1 MSVILLHLPFAQAC
15 PWSNPLLRDTIRIG
29 HGMTQ
34 IDCFGQPTTIGTLAG
49 VEAWNATQ
57 MAFLA
62 HGASTPDHL
71 GTTLAA
77 DPDFALAHAVK
88 GMFMLLL
95 GRGELVQTARE
106 ACTAANTS
114 DANRPV
120 SLRERSFIDALEVWI
135 GGHPSKVVAIL
146 DGVLVSAPDDALAM
160 KISQAIRFVLGDAQ
174 GMRRS
179 VESVMAAYGED
190 HPARGYMMGCHA
202 FALEETGEY
211 GRAAAM
217 GSAALEISP
226 DDAWGLHAVAHV
238 YDMIGSPAKG
248 LRWLSAREA
257 AWAHCNN
264 FRYHVWWHKAL
275 MHLDLGQ
282 TDIVLDLYDTLI
294 RADHTDDYRD
304 ISNATSLL
312 MRLECEGIDVGNRWD
327 ELAETSATRTEDG
340 QLIFA
345 DLHYLLALVGGRRED
360 ATAKLVARI
369 AADGARSDTEMEM
382 RMATPGAA
390 AAQGLE
396 AFGEGEYA
404 TAFHGLRKA
413 RRHMQLAGGS
423 HAQRDVFERL
433 TIDAG
438 IRAGQMKDALGML
451 DERTTRR
458 AGRDDNF
465 AATRRDMIQAV
476 PSLLRVPA
484 E

>member
-1 MSVILLHLPFAQAC
+1 ML
-15 PWSNPLLRDTIRIG
+15 
-29 HGMTQ
+29 Q
-34 IDCFGQPTTIGTLAG
+34 IDCFGQPTTIATTAG

-57 MAFLA
+57 MAFLS
-62 HGASTPDHL
+62 HGATTPDHL
-71 GTTLAA
+71 GTTLAS

-88 GMFMLLL
+88 GMFLLLL

-106 ACTAANTS
+106 AYASAKAS
-114 DANRPV
+114 DAGRPV
-120 SLRERSFIDALEVWI
+120 SARERAFISALEVWL
-135 GGHPSKVVAIL
+135 GGQLSKAVAIL
-146 DGVLVSAPDDALAM
+146 DNVLVTAPEDMLAL
-160 KISQAIRFVLGDAQ
+160 KITHAIRFVLGDAQ

-179 VESVMAAYGED
+179 IETVMPAYGQD
-190 HPARGYMMGCHA
+190 HAGRGYLMGCHA
-202 FALEETGEY
+202 FSLEETGEY
-211 GRAAAM
+211 GRAAAA
-217 GSAALEISP
+217 GSAALEICP

-238 YDMIGSPAKG
+238 YDMIGSPEKG
-248 LRWLSAREA
+248 LRWLSGREA

-282 TDIVLDLYDTLI
+282 TDVVLDLYDTLI

-312 MRLECEGIDVGNRWD
+312 MRLELEGIDVGHRWD
-327 ELAETSATRTEDG
+327 ELAETSATRTNDG

-345 DLHYLLALVGGRRED
+345 DLHYLLALIGGRKED
-360 ATAKLVARI
+360 ATTTLVARI
-369 AADGARSDTEMEM
+369 AADGARSSTEIEM
-382 RMATPGAA
+382 RMANPGVT

-396 AFGEGEYA
+396 AFGEGDYNA
-404 TAFHGLRKA
+404 AFRDLSSA

-438 IRAGQMKDALGML
+438 IRAGAMKGALGIL

-458 AGRDDNF
+458 AGRDDRF
-465 AATRRDMIQAV
+465 AASRREMISAV
-476 PSLLRVPA
+476 PASPLRVPA

>member
-1 MSVILLHLPFAQAC
+1 MA
-15 PWSNPLLRDTIRIG
+15 
-29 HGMTQ
+29 Q
-34 IDCFGQPTTIGTLAG
+34 IDCFGQPTTIGTMAG

-62 HGASTPDHL
+62 HGAATPDHL
-71 GTTLAA
+71 AATLAA
-77 DPDFALAHAVK
+77 DPNFALAHAVK
-88 GMFMLLL
+88 GMFLLLL
-95 GRGELVQTARE
+95 GRRELVPTAVE
-106 ACTAANTS
+106 ACTTARSADAA
-114 DANRPV
+114 RPV
-120 SLRERSFIDALEVWI
+120 SARERTFIDALEVWL
-135 GGHPSKVVAIL
+135 GGHPSKAVALL
-146 DGVLVSAPDDALAM
+146 DTVLVAAPDDTLAM
-160 KISQAIRFVLGDAQ
+160 KLSHAIRFVLGDAQ

-179 VESVMAAYGED
+179 IEQVMPAYGQD
-190 HPARGYMMGCHA
+190 HPGRGYLMGCHA
-202 FALEETGEY
+202 FALEETGEF
-211 GRAAAM
+211 GRAAAT

-238 YDMIGSPAKG
+238 YDMTGSPDKG
-248 LRWLSAREA
+248 LRWLTGREA

-282 TDIVLDLYDTLI
+282 TDVVLNLYDTLI

-304 ISNATSLL
+304 ISNGTSLL
-312 MRLECEGIDVGNRWD
+312 MRLELEGIDVGNRWD
-327 ELAETSATRTEDG
+327 ELADISAKRTDDG
-340 QLIFA
+340 SFIFA

-369 AADGARSDTEMEM
+369 AADGARSETEMDM
-382 RMATPGAA
+382 RMANPGIA

-396 AFGEGEYA
+396 AFGEGDY
-404 TAFHGLRKA
+404 TNAFRSLAKA

-438 IRAGQMKDALGML
+438 IRAGQLKNALGIL
-451 DERTTRR
+451 DERTSRR
-458 AGRDDNF
+458 AGRDDHF
-465 AATRRDMIQAV
+465 AATRREMIEAV
-476 PSLLRVPA
+476 PAPLRVPA